1 MPSLN
6 PYSQDLTFV
15 FFLIKIFDYTHPHPQ
30 FCKEKERRISAC
42 SMIGILK
49 SLFDGF
55 DVFMLKR
62 LSLFFH
68 FQKVNLAFKQDL
80 EELVTFVY

>member
-1 MPSLN
+1 
-6 PYSQDLTFV
+6 
-15 FFLIKIFDYTHPHPQ
+15 
-30 FCKEKERRISAC
+30 
-42 SMIGILK
+42 MIGILK

-68 FQKVNLAFKQDL
+68 YQKVNLAFKQDL
-80 EELVTFVY
+80 EELVTFVYSFMIKKRQFYN